1 MENQELYNKAIAIA
15 SEAEMLF
22 IAAHDEYMNGSHT
35 KSYHRIAVKPQ
46 ADRVC
51 AQKELV
57 AELFGVTYEQVHK
70 DISNYIDEL

>member
-22 IAAHDEYMNGSHT
+22 IAAHDEYMNDKHT
-35 KSYHRIAVKPQ
+35 QSYYRIAVRPK

-51 AQKELV
+51 AQKELI
-57 AELFGVTYEQVHK
+57 AELFGVTYEQVHR
-70 DISNYIDEL
+70 DTIIYIDEL